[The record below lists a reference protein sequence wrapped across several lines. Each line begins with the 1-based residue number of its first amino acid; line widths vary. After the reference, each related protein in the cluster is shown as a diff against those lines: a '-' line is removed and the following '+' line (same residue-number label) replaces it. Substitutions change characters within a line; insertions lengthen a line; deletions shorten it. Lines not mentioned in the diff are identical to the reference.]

1 MEKYGPMLLLA
12 AAVVIALVT
21 SVMAYKWIKKETD
34 VKEAALQTQP
44 VAVAAT
50 DLSWG
55 TALNKEMIKTTPFLK
70 GSLPE
75 GAYFTDAASLEGK
88 VLIMPVKANEPI
100 LRSSLAPEGI
110 TTGGV
115 AAVVD
120 PKKRAMAVKVDKV
133 IGVSGFVH
141 PGNRVDV
148 LVSLQRPGKDNNPI
162 TKIVLQNIPV
172 LASGTE
178 MEQKGK
184 NEKPVA
190 VDVIT
195 LELTPDEAEKL
206 ALATSEGKIQ
216 LALRGYSSSEEVTTR
231 GATIS
236 TLLSGQS
243 TESGPA
249 VKVTAA
255 PKRPTRSV
263 AKTVAVAKQDTGIH
277 IVVLK
282 GSKESVETFK
292 AGQQ

>member
-1 MEKYGPMLLLA
+1 MEKFRPMFLLI
-12 AAVVIALVT
+12 AAVIIALIT
-21 SVMAYKWIKKETD
+21 SVMAYKWINKETGKD
-34 VKEAALQTQP
+34 AAIQTQP
-44 VAVAAT
+44 VAVAVM

-55 TALNKEMIKTTPFLK
+55 TALNKDMIKTTPFLK

-75 GAYFTDAASLEGK
+75 GQYFTDAASLEGK
-88 VLIMPVKANEPI
+88 VLIMPVRANEPI
-100 LRSSLAPEGI
+100 LRSRLAPEGI
-110 TTGGV
+110 ASGGV
-115 AAVVD
+115 AAVVN
-120 PKKRAMAVKVDKV
+120 PQKRAMAVRVDKV

-148 LVSLQRPGKDNNPI
+148 LVSLQRPGRDSNPI

-172 LASGTE
+172 LAAGTE

-216 LALRGYSSSEEVTTR
+216 LALRGYNSNEEVTTR
-231 GATIS
+231 GATIP

-243 TESGPA
+243 TESAPE
-249 VKVTAA
+249 VKQTAA
-255 PKRPTRSV
+255 PKKAPKRIS
-263 AKTVAVAKQDTGIH
+263 KTVAVAKQDTGFK
-277 IVVLK
+277 VEVFK
-282 GSKESVETFK
+282 GKENTVKTFK
-292 AGQQ
+292 AE